1 MLDDYEKDS
10 EKNKGEKIVL
20 RPGSS
25 DGRPTLELQ
34 RGKNKIKIRYGE

>member
-1 MLDDYEKDS
+1 MKRNLRKIKEKQLF
-10 EKNKGEKIVL
+10 L

-25 DGRPTLELQ
+25 DGRPNLELQ

>member
-1 MLDDYEKDS
+1 MKRNLRKIKEKQLF
-10 EKNKGEKIVL
+10 L
-20 RPGSS
+20 RLGSL